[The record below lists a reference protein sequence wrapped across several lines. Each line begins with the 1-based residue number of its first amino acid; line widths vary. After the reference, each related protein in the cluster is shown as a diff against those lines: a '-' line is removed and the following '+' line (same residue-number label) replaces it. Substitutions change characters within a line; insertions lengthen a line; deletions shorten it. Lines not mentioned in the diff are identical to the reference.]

1 MFDIAKARI
10 TAGDAPILDIEV
22 LLMDE
27 DSLSGEAVR
36 AQLSPQEAAQWTR
49 CCVRRHLI

>member
-1 MFDIAKARI
+1 MFDIAKAQ
-10 TAGDAPILDIEV
+10 TVAGETPILDIEV

-27 DSLSGEAVR
+27 GRQWGEDLR
-36 AQLSPQEAAQWTR
+36 AELSPQEAAQWTR